1 MFQIAYQLV
10 KPELEFYLRTE
21 IRSCLD
27 WFNKNLPPPA
37 RVCRPSHRRYAI
49 CWFQPTAQQ
58 EIAMA
63 RRMVVAIEEAGVPM
77 RTLRTTRPGYIVH
90 RDPQQ
95 IVAIP
100 FNPC

>member
-1 MFQIAYQLV
+1 
-10 KPELEFYLRTE
+10 
-21 IRSCLD
+21 
-27 WFNKNLPPPA
+27 
-37 RVCRPSHRRYAI
+37 
-49 CWFQPTAQQ
+49 
-58 EIAMA
+58 MA